1 MNTKI
6 MAAVALVAMAA
17 VLLVPLSETEGVY
30 YDISGDSVIGTED
43 KEDYTISYTN
53 HDYDDREEM
62 SMSVSYTAK
71 LVDSDGETVSSG
83 VSPSSGDLTN
93 GVSATV
99 TVTAPKTVGDYKLV
113 VEYEPSVSYKGDDG
127 ETVEVPEDE
136 LKKEQEYRIKVV
148 APITLSVTL
157 KNDSDVD
164 LTGYGVYFY
173 IDGEKVEDSYTTV
186 DLAKEGSST
195 VSYEWV
201 TDSPNGE
208 YRFSVEPADS
218 GNLVQISGL
227 GEEHTFYIGDN
238 DYTMWTAILV
248 IFLVVML
255 LVLVWVYRKP
265 VKNYGKPKSRR

>member
-1 MNTKI
+1 VNTKI

-195 VSYEWV
+195 VSYEWI

>member
-195 VSYEWV
+195 VSYEWI

>member
-17 VLLVPLSETEGVY
+17 VLLVPLSETDGVY

-43 KEDYTISYTN
+43 KEEYTISYTN

-113 VEYEPSVSYKGDDG
+113 VEYEPSVSYKGSDG

-148 APITLSVTL
+148 SPVTLSVTL
-157 KNDSDVD
+157 KNDSNVD

>member
-195 VSYEWV
+195 VSYEWI

-227 GEEHTFYIGDN
+227 GEEH
-238 DYTMWTAILV
+238 TMWTAILV

>member
-43 KEDYTISYTN
+43 KEEYTISYTN

-113 VEYEPSVSYKGDDG
+113 VEYEPSVSYKGSDG

-148 APITLSVTL
+148 SPVTLSVTL
-157 KNDSDVD
+157 KNDSNVD

>member
-186 DLAKEGSST
+186 DLATEGSST
-195 VSYEWV
+195 VSSEWV

>member
-1 MNTKI
+1 VNTKI

-43 KEDYTISYTN
+43 KEEYTISYTN

-113 VEYEPSVSYKGDDG
+113 VEYEPSVSYKGSDG

-148 APITLSVTL
+148 SPVTLSVTL
-157 KNDSDVD
+157 KNDSNVD

>member
-1 MNTKI
+1 

-43 KEDYTISYTN
+43 KEEYTISYTN

-113 VEYEPSVSYKGDDG
+113 VEYEPSVSYKGEDG

-148 APITLSVTL
+148 SPVTLSVTL
-157 KNDSDVD
+157 KNDSNVD

-195 VSYEWV
+195 VSYEWI

>member
-17 VLLVPLSETEGVY
+17 VLLVPLSETDGVY

-195 VSYEWV
+195 VSYEWI

>member
-43 KEDYTISYTN
+43 KEEYTISYTN

-195 VSYEWV
+195 VSYEWI